1 MRVRDGELCVGGGGS
16 PVEKQ
21 KREKSDPRKTDR
33 EAGTEEGGTKRKV
46 RKSTKREEN
55 PGRMDY
61 ARKRNSCEGGLRERR
76 REQREREGKAG
87 DKRKS
92 ENETEVAVV
101 GH

>member
-1 MRVRDGELCVGGGGS
+1 M
-16 PVEKQ
+16 EKQ

-55 PGRMDY
+55 PDGWTM
-61 ARKRNSCEGGLRERR
+61 
-76 REQREREGKAG
+76 REREIVVREGCASGEGNRKREKGGAG